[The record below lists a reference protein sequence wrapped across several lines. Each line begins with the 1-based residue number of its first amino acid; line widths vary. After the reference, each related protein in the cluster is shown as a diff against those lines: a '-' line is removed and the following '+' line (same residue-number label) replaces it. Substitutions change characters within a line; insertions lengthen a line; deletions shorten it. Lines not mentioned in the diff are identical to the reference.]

1 MPIPPEMT
9 MRPTAPR
16 RSPLAAESSRF
27 LTTLLAGVAPLL
39 LAACQAPANSAVP
52 EATGAAAPAATE
64 SAANNAATASPGG
77 TLTDPGSG
85 QCGGKDLHITRDDF
99 SLVMDGDCG
108 DVVITGSNGSLN
120 ISRARSIRVE
130 GSGVIVLNEDTD
142 VLLVK
147 GDGNTLNM
155 TRVGSAE
162 VDGNDNGLLGT
173 EYGKVVFR
181 GTNNYVNTNNEPP
194 ADDHGTGNRVI

>member
-1 MPIPPEMT
+1 MMFLPSEMT
-9 MRPTAPR
+9 MTTPHCT
-16 RSPLAAESSRF
+16 PLAAGLPRVAGA
-27 LTTLLAGVAPLL
+27 LPIVLASLL
-39 LAACQAPANSAVP
+39 LSACQAPTNSTP
-52 EATGAAAPAATE
+52 SAAT
-64 SAANNAATASPGG
+64 NAAVASTDS
-77 TLTDPGSG
+77 TLTDPGNSL
-85 QCGGKDLHITRDDF
+85 CGGKDLRITRDDF
-99 SLVMDGDCG
+99 NLVMDGDCG

-130 GSGVIVLNEDTD
+130 GNGVTVLNEDTD
-142 VLLVK
+142 VLQVK

-162 VDGNDNGLLGT
+162 VDGDNNGLLGR

-194 ADDHGTGNRVI
+194 TEDNGSGNRVI